1 MIDFKKG
8 NIFTTDKKVIVNTIN
23 CVGVMGA
30 GIALE
35 CRLRFPDMFNTY
47 KDLCSNGLISPGLLW
62 LYKANS
68 NRWILNFPTKTHWK
82 YPSKEIYVEKGL
94 EKFVDTYKSKNIESI
109 AFPLLGTNNG
119 GLNKDRI
126 LEIMCKYLKDCD
138 IPISIYDYDPLAND
152 GIIDN
157 FIKKWKLLSDVDK
170 ISIFGKLQFEKL
182 TKVINYN
189 NLSSLISIHNIDKSI
204 SINTLEKCYSL

>member
-1 MIDFKKG
+1 MIDFRKG
-8 NIFTTDKKVIVNTIN
+8 NIFTTNKKVVVNTIN

-47 KDLCSNGLISPGLLW
+47 KNLCSDGLISPGLLW
-62 LYKANS
+62 LYKANNS
-68 NRWILNFPTKTHWK
+68 RWILNFPTKTHWK
-82 YPSKEIYVEKGL
+82 YPSKEIYIEKGL
-94 EKFVDTYKSKNIESI
+94 EKFVNTYKSKSIDSI

-119 GLNKDRI
+119 GLNKDRV
-126 LEIMCKYLKDCD
+126 LEIMYRYLKNCD

-157 FIKKWKLLSDVDK
+157 FINKWKLLSDVDK
-170 ISIFGKLQFEKL
+170 ISIFGKLQYEKL
-182 TKVINYN
+182 TKVINSN